1 MDELLVPFQYD
12 FMNKAMFSATLIGGV
27 CAMLSAYL
35 MLKGWSLIGDALSH
49 SVVPGVAAA
58 YMMGVPYVF
67 GAFFSGLLASAAMAF
82 IKAKTKLREDAIIGL
97 IFTSFFALGL
107 FMVSVST
114 VEVNVQTIVLGNI
127 LGVSDEDIFQMVLIA
142 LISFVILLF
151 TWKDIMVTFFDEN
164 HARTIGINTKFMNIL
179 FFTLLSACTI
189 AALQTVGAL
198 LVIGLIVTP
207 GATAYLLC
215 DRFGQLIIVSMIIG
229 SVTSFFGAYISF
241 FLDGATGGIIIL
253 LQTII
258 FVIVFLLAPKY
269 GLVAAKRKISQASAT
284 LMGNPNQ
291 DRVQ

>member
-1 MDELLVPFQYD
+1 MMDELLLPFQYD
-12 FMNKAMFSATLIGGV
+12 YMNKAIFAATFIGAV
-27 CAMLSAYL
+27 CAMLSSYL

-49 SVVPGVAAA
+49 SIVPGVAAA
-58 YMMGVPYVF
+58 YMIGAPYVF
-67 GAFFSGLLASAAMAF
+67 GAFFSGLLASASMGF

-107 FMVSVST
+107 FMVSLSPT
-114 VEVNVQTIVLGNI
+114 SVNVKNIVLGNI

-142 LISFVILLF
+142 GISFFILIF
-151 TWKDIMVTFFDEN
+151 TWKDLMVTFFDES
-164 HARTIGINTKFMNIL
+164 HAKTIGINTKFLTIL

-215 DRFGQLIIVSMIIG
+215 DRFGQLMIVSTLIG
-229 SVTSFFGAYISF
+229 SITCFFGAYISF

-253 LQTII
+253 LQTIVFIIAFI
-258 FVIVFLLAPKY
+258 FAPKY
-269 GLVAAKRKISQASAT
+269 GLVAAKRKIKQASELLRKTREGA
-284 LMGNPNQ
+284 
-291 DRVQ
+291 V

>member
-1 MDELLVPFQYD
+1 MEELLVPFQYD
-12 FMNKAMFSATLIGGV
+12 YMNKAIFAATFIGAV
-27 CAMLSAYL
+27 CAMLSSYL

-49 SVVPGVAAA
+49 SIVPGVAAA
-58 YMMGVPYVF
+58 YMIGAPYVV
-67 GAFFSGLLASAAMAF
+67 GAFFSGLLASAAMGF

-107 FMVSVST
+107 FMVSLSPT
-114 VEVNVQTIVLGNI
+114 SVNVKNIVLGNI

-142 LISFVILLF
+142 GISFVVLIF

-164 HARTIGINTKFMNIL
+164 HAKTIGINTKLLNII

-215 DRFGQLIIVSMIIG
+215 DRFGHLMIVSTLIG
-229 SVTSFFGAYISF
+229 SITSFIGAYVSF

-253 LQTII
+253 LQTILFIVVFI
-258 FVIVFLLAPKY
+258 FAPKY
-269 GLVAAKRKISQASAT
+269 GLVAAKRKIKQASQ
-284 LMGNPNQ
+284 LLRNSKHG
-291 DRVQ
+291 V

>member
-1 MDELLVPFQYD
+1 MEDLLLPFQYD
-12 FMNKAMFSATLIGGV
+12 YMNKAIFAATFIGAV
-27 CAMLSAYL
+27 CAMLSSYL

-49 SVVPGVAAA
+49 SIVPGVAAA
-58 YMMGVPYVF
+58 YMIGAPYVF
-67 GAFFSGLLASAAMAF
+67 GAFFSGLLASAAMGF
-82 IKAKTKLREDAIIGL
+82 IKANTKLREDAIIGL

-107 FMVSVST
+107 FMVSLNPTS
-114 VEVNVQTIVLGNI
+114 VNVKNIVLGNI

-142 LISFVILLF
+142 GISFVVLIF

-164 HARTIGINTKFMNIL
+164 HAKTIGINTKFLNIL

-215 DRFGQLIIVSMIIG
+215 DRFGHLMIVSTIIG
-229 SVTSFFGAYISF
+229 SVTCFFGAYISF

-253 LQTII
+253 LQTIVFI
-258 FVIVFLLAPKY
+258 IVFFFAPKY
-269 GLVAAKRKISQASAT
+269 GLVAAKRKIKQASAMLRNST
-284 LMGNPNQ
+284 TG
-291 DRVQ
+291 VE

>member
-1 MDELLVPFQYD
+1 MEDLLLPFQYD
-12 FMNKAMFSATLIGGV
+12 YMNKAIFAATFIGAV
-27 CAMLSAYL
+27 CAMLSSYL

-49 SVVPGVAAA
+49 SIVPGVAAA
-58 YMMGVPYVF
+58 YMIGAPYVL
-67 GAFFSGLLASAAMAF
+67 GAFFSGLLASAAMGF
-82 IKAKTKLREDAIIGL
+82 IKAKSNLREDAIIGL

-107 FMVSVST
+107 FMVSLSPT
-114 VEVNVQTIVLGNI
+114 SVNVKNIVLGNI

-142 LISFVILLF
+142 GISFVVLIF

-164 HARTIGINTKFMNIL
+164 HAKTIGINTKFLNIL

-215 DRFGQLIIVSMIIG
+215 DRFGHLMIVSTIIG

-253 LQTII
+253 LQTIVFI
-258 FVIVFLLAPKY
+258 IVFFFAPKY
-269 GLVAAKRKISQASAT
+269 GLVAAKRKIRQASA
-284 LMGNPNQ
+284 LLRNSSKGAQ
-291 DRVQ
+291 